1 MWCFKMG
8 SKISDRLLQL
18 LNQHEEWR
26 ARSLNLIP
34 SENITSPQVRRM
46 LASDFGH
53 RYAWDEPWYGG
64 QKYTEEVEKLAA
76 EAAKDLFSAKY
87 ANVRPLSGHLS
98 LMAVVMGLCEP
109 GDSIL
114 ISSFENGG
122 YPLNLQARFPL
133 DLHYF
138 PYHEDRFTMN
148 SEGAIELL
156 EQVRPKLAILGAS
169 LFPFPHPVKELAEV
183 ASSVGTTLA
192 YDGSHVLGLIAG
204 EQFQNPFKEGADIL
218 LGSTH
223 KTFPGPQGGILLVR
237 EDMELAEKIDLTLR
251 SPPVLVDNYHHHR
264 VAALAMALA
273 EMLRFGK
280 AYAQQVVGNAQTLAR
295 NLHERGISIVGA
307 TQGYTKSHQVLLE
320 MEKPEHGHQIRD
332 HLEEADI
339 IADAGVRLGTQE
351 VTRRGMREEE
361 MVQIAELISKLL
373 VEQVP
378 SKLIKRQVH
387 KLTKQFQEVH
397 YRFDVES

>member
-1 MWCFKMG
+1 M
-8 SKISDRLLQL
+8 SLEIANRLLQV
-18 LNQHEEWR
+18 LNLHEEWR
-26 ARSLNLIP
+26 TRSLNLIP

-64 QKYTEEVEKLAA
+64 QKYTEEVERLAV
-76 EAAKDLFSAKY
+76 EAAKDLFRAKY

-98 LMAVVMGLCEP
+98 LMAVVLGLCEP
-109 GDSIL
+109 GDSVL

-122 YPLNLQARFPL
+122 YPLSLQARFPL

-138 PYHEDRFTMN
+138 PYREDRYTMN
-148 SEGAIELL
+148 VEAAIELL
-156 EQVRPKLAILGAS
+156 EQVQPKLAILGAS
-169 LFPFPHPVKELAEV
+169 LFPFPHPVKELAE
-183 ASSVGTTLA
+183 AAHSVGSTLA

-204 EQFQNPFKEGADIL
+204 EQFQDPFKEGADIL

-251 SPPVLVDNYHHHR
+251 PPPVLVDNYHHHR
-264 VAALAMALA
+264 VAALAMTLG
-273 EMLRFGK
+273 EMLQFGK
-280 AYAQQVVGNAQTLAR
+280 AYAKQVVENAQTLAR
-295 NLHERGISIVGA
+295 NLHEGGIRILGA
-307 TQGYTKSHQVLLE
+307 SQGYTRSHQILLE
-320 MEKPEHGHQIRD
+320 IEGAEHGHQIRD

-339 IADAGVRLGTQE
+339 IADSGVRLGTQE
-351 VTRRGMREEE
+351 VARRGMCEEE
-361 MVQIAELISKLL
+361 MIKIAELISKLL

-378 SKLIKRQVH
+378 SGQVKRQVH
-387 KLTKQFQEVH
+387 ELTQQFQEVH
-397 YRFDVES
+397 YRFNIEI

>member
-1 MWCFKMG
+1 
-8 SKISDRLLQL
+8 
-18 LNQHEEWR
+18 
-26 ARSLNLIP
+26 
-34 SENITSPQVRRM
+34 M
-46 LASDFGH
+46 LGSDFGH

-64 QKYTEEVEKLAA
+64 QKYTEEVERLAV
-76 EAAKDLFSAKY
+76 EAAKDLFDVKY

-109 GDSIL
+109 GDSVL

-122 YPLNLQARFPL
+122 YPLSLQTRFPL

-138 PYHEDRFTMN
+138 PYHEDRYTMDT
-148 SEGAIELL
+148 EGAIELL
-156 EQVRPKLAILGAS
+156 EQVQPKLAILGGS
-169 LFPFPHPVKELAEV
+169 LFPFPHPVKELAET
-183 ASSVGTTLA
+183 AHSVGTTLA

-204 EQFQNPFKEGADIL
+204 EQFQDPLKEGADIL

-223 KTFPGPQGGILLVR
+223 KTLPGPQGGILLVR
-237 EDMELAEKIDLTLR
+237 EDMELAERIDLTLR

-264 VAALAMALA
+264 VAALAMTLA
-273 EMLRFGK
+273 EILHFGK
-280 AYAQQVVGNAQTLAR
+280 AYAQKVVQNAQTLAR
-295 NLHERGISIVGA
+295 NLHECGISIVGA
-307 TQGYTKSHQVLLE
+307 SKGYTRSHQVLFE

-351 VTRRGMREEE
+351 VTRRGMREKE
-361 MVQIAELISKLL
+361 MVQIAELISKVL

-378 SKLIKRQVH
+378 SKQVKRQVH
-387 KLTKQFQEVH
+387 MLTQQFKDVH
-397 YRFDVES
+397 YCFDVQV